1 MASVSRRLWVTFC
14 LPHIVYTTDSAPSRR
29 ASFLSTYVASRFSRF
44 RRTPKNT
51 AEALDGPLRSV
62 SEPALASVAED
73 PRRTASSFLLGQH
86 FESEDNLCAICLEPL
101 QTLNPSNSIMLLPC
115 DHKFHKECLRP
126 LLRRLPRQR
135 YQRRLDCPLCRE
147 THAVSL
153 FRFLGDVACGGF
165 LTEEG
170 RWGVYAGSL
179 SLSEIQKNYMNSRN
193 LPDSFKCSCFGC
205 EGGRNNEACF
215 AFCDLTKFFASCIPS
230 RTYTTVE

>member
-14 LPHIVYTTDSAPSRR
+14 LPYIVYTTDSAPSRR
-29 ASFLSTYVASRFSRF
+29 ASFLSNYVASKF
-44 RRTPKNT
+44 RRTPKKTTDSLASLDN
-51 AEALDGPLRSV
+51 ADGPLRSV

-86 FESEDNLCAICLEPL
+86 LQDESEDNLCAICLEPL
-101 QTLNPSNSIMLLPC
+101 QGPSNSMMLLPC

-126 LLRRLPRQR
+126 LLTRLPQQR

-215 AFCDLTKFFASCIPS
+215 AFCDLTKFFASCIPRRIYS
-230 RTYTTVE
+230 